1 MGGGGGCGFGQG
13 ADCIER
19 AASIIRGSRDVVAF
33 TGAGISTDSGI
44 PDFRGRQ
51 GLWKRF
57 DPRMATRSFMLEDP
71 KAFWEF
77 YAMRFEALAGAKP
90 NKGHRALA
98 RLEGEGLLA
107 AVITQNIDG
116 LHVEAGSKR
125 VIELHGNI
133 RNSRCEDCGAV
144 QPTEECAGFVR
155 REGGVPRCG
164 CGGLI
169 RPSVV
174 LFEEPVDMFEAAL
187 RIAQE
192 SDLCIVVGSSL
203 TVYPAAA
210 IPEVV
215 KSAGGRLIIINADP
229 TPLDARA
236 DLLIRDGATPALAGI
251 TRALGLGKV

>member
-1 MGGGGGCGFGQG
+1 M
-13 ADCIER
+13 
-19 AASIIRGSRDVVAF
+19 
-33 TGAGISTDSGI
+33 
-44 PDFRGRQ
+44 
-51 GLWKRF
+51 
-57 DPRMATRSFMLEDP
+57 
-71 KAFWEF
+71 
-77 YAMRFEALAGAKP
+77 
-90 NKGHRALA
+90 
-98 RLEGEGLLA
+98 
-107 AVITQNIDG
+107 
-116 LHVEAGSKR
+116 
-125 VIELHGNI
+125 
-133 RNSRCEDCGAV
+133 
-144 QPTEECAGFVR
+144 
-155 REGGVPRCG
+155 
-164 CGGLI
+164 I

>member
-1 MGGGGGCGFGQG
+1 MGAVGMGGGGGCGFGQG

-19 AASIIRGSRDVVAF
+19 AASIIRGSRDAVAF

-155 REGGVPRCG
+155 REEC
-164 CGGLI
+164 
-169 RPSVV
+169 
-174 LFEEPVDMFEAAL
+174 
-187 RIAQE
+187 
-192 SDLCIVVGSSL
+192 
-203 TVYPAAA
+203 
-210 IPEVV
+210 
-215 KSAGGRLIIINADP
+215 
-229 TPLDARA
+229 LDA
-236 DLLIRDGATPALAGI
+236 GAAG
-251 TRALGLGKV
+251 

>member
-1 MGGGGGCGFGQG
+1 MADRRGLGSGSFAGCL
-13 ADCIER
+13 ER
-19 AASIIRGSRDVVAF
+19 VASIIRGSRDAVAF

-71 KAFWEF
+71 RAFWEF
-77 YAMRFEALAGAKP
+77 YAMRFEALAGAVP
-90 NKGHRALA
+90 NPGHRALA
-98 RLEGEGLLA
+98 RMEEEGLLG

-116 LHVEAGSKR
+116 LHAKAGSRR

-133 RNSRCEDCGAV
+133 MTSRCDHCGSV
-144 QPTEECAGFVR
+144 RSTEECVR
-155 REGGVPRCG
+155 LVRVKGEVPSCG
-164 CGGLI
+164 CGGML

-174 LFEEPVDMFEAAL
+174 LFEEPVEMFEAAL
-187 RIAQE
+187 RISQE
-192 SDLCIVVGSSL
+192 SDLCLVVGSSL

-215 KSAGGRLIIINADP
+215 KAAGGKLVIINADP
-229 TPLDARA
+229 TPLDERA
-236 DLLIRDGATPALAGI
+236 DLVVREGASPALAGI
-251 TRALGLGKV
+251 LRALEIGEI